1 MRNNIM
7 ASLSVKTL
15 HPRSQASYNA
25 PPCEALMCSRLYFP
39 ASVLRLQ
46 YVGISLVLPNFMREI
61 ISYDTT
67 GSEINNLDPASWQEV
82 A

>member
-1 MRNNIM
+1 M
-7 ASLSVKTL
+7 S
-15 HPRSQASYNA
+15 
-25 PPCEALMCSRLYFP
+25 SRLYFP
-39 ASVLRLQ
+39 PSVLGKRPRLQ

-82 A
+82 V